1 MKPRSSKKSPQVQLK
16 EVADISY
23 SSAAGEEAMV
33 RTQIYLTRAEH
44 EYLLGESARRGEPMA
59 AIIRGLVD
67 EKMRIPEDAW
77 INNPM
82 LEPTVDDP
90 DWEDH
95 EDGSINHD
103 HYVYGCPKKYE
114 KINGEW
120 VLLPPLDE

>member
-1 MKPRSSKKSPQVQLK
+1 
-16 EVADISY
+16 
-23 SSAAGEEAMV
+23 MV

-44 EYLLGESARRGEPMA
+44 EYLQGESARRGEPMA

-77 INNPM
+77 LNNPM
-82 LEPTVDDP
+82 LEPTP
-90 DWEDH
+90 DVPGWEGH

-114 KINGEW
+114 KVNGEW

>member
-1 MKPRSSKKSPQVQLK
+1 
-16 EVADISY
+16 
-23 SSAAGEEAMV
+23 
-33 RTQIYLTRAEH
+33 
-44 EYLLGESARRGEPMA
+44 MA

-90 DWEDH
+90 DWEGH

>member
-90 DWEDH
+90 DWEGH